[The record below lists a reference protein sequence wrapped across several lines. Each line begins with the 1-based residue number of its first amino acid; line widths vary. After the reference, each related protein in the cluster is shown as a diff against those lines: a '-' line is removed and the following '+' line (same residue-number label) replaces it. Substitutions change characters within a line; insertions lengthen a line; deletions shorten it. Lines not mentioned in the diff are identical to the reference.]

1 MHFFNHRDPDTHKGH
16 YGHALLVAGKYG
28 TAGAAVLAAQATLRT
43 GAGLLTVHL
52 PQRCV
57 DVMQTAFPEAM
68 VSIDESPDHWTHR
81 FSPEELARYDAI
93 AVGPGLGRDSR
104 EALAALIDSSVDIPL
119 VLDADALNMLS
130 ESEEMQTR
138 LAEHRAGVVLT
149 PHAKEYERLFGPDAT
164 PEARRERQRQLAVEN
179 RWVIVYK
186 GHRTQVAGTDGTIYT
201 NTTGN
206 AGMATAGSGD
216 VLTGILLGIL
226 AQNKEKQ
233 YTTEKCVRTGVWL
246 HGKSGDVAIEKQS
259 ECSLLASDLIKNLC
273 TVTM

>member
-28 TAGAAVLAAQATLRT
+28 TAGAAILAAQATLRT

-52 PQRCV
+52 PGRCV

-68 VSIDESPDHWTHR
+68 VSIDENPDHWTHL
-81 FSPEELARYDAI
+81 FTPEELARYDAI
-93 AVGPGLGRDSR
+93 AVGPGIGTHSV
-104 EALAALIDSSVDIPL
+104 EALSALIANSIDIPL
-119 VLDADALNMLS
+119 VVDADALNMLAS
-130 ESEEMQTR
+130 HPETLRQLSN
-138 LAEHRAGVVLT
+138 HRAGVILT
-149 PHAKEYERLFGPDAT
+149 PHAKEYERLFGTDPTD
-164 PEARRERQRQLAVEN
+164 EARIDRQRRLAMDN
-179 RWVIVYK
+179 HWVIIHK

-216 VLTGILLGIL
+216 VLTGILLGIM
-226 AQNKEKQ
+226 AQNKERQ
-233 YTTEKCVRTGVWL
+233 YSTEECARTGVWL
-246 HGKSGDVAIEKQS
+246 HGKSGDKAIEKQS

>member
-28 TAGAAVLAAQATLRT
+28 TAGAAILAAEATLRT

-57 DVMQTAFPEAM
+57 DTMQAAFPEAM
-68 VSIDESPDHWTHR
+68 VSIDECPDHWTHR
-81 FSPEELARYDAI
+81 FTPDELARYDAV
-93 AVGPGLGRDSR
+93 AVGPGLGTASAD
-104 EALAALIDSSVDIPL
+104 ALEVLIEGTFDIPL
-119 VLDADALNMLS
+119 VIDADALNMLAAHPG
-130 ESEEMQTR
+130 MQQQ
-138 LAEHRAGVVLT
+138 LAQHRAGVILT
-149 PHAKEYERLFGPDAT
+149 PHAREYERLFGPDPT
-164 PEARRERQRQLAVEN
+164 PGARAERQRRLAMEN
-179 RWVIVYK
+179 HWVIVRK

-216 VLTGILLGIL
+216 VLTGILLGIM
-226 AQNKEKQ
+226 AQNKERQ
-233 YTTEKCVRTGVWL
+233 YTTEECARTGVWL
-246 HGKSGDVAIEKQS
+246 HGKSGDKALKKQS

>member
-179 RWVIVYK
+179 CWVIVYK

-226 AQNKEKQ
+226 AQNKERQ
-233 YTTEKCVRTGVWL
+233 YTTEECVRTGVWL